1 MAKYMKF
8 PMAFYPGN
16 LLDFTVEKGHAR
28 FNTFFYEKSCLPMNI
43 EVKLTGKNA
52 ANKQYVGFIIVLRTS
67 YTREAEL

>member
-43 EVKLTGKNA
+43 VVKLTGKNA
-52 ANKQYVGFIIVLRTS
+52 ANK
-67 YTREAEL
+67 